1 MFEYYLSERLVR
13 IFEPRLTP
21 EQFDDVYNAMNF
33 FYTNWPYIDDLEANR
48 QAVNK
53 VGLKHGYMTV

>member
-1 MFEYYLSERLVR
+1 MFEHYLYDRILRL
-13 IFEPRLTP
+13 FEPRATE
-21 EQFDDVYNAMNF
+21 EQYENAYNAMNF

-53 VGLKHGYMTV
+53 VGFS

>member
-1 MFEYYLSERLVR
+1 MFERYLFNR
-13 IFEPRLTP
+13 ILALYRPRLTQ
-21 EQFDDVYNAMNF
+21 EQYEEIYNANNF

-53 VGLKHGYMTV
+53 VGLN